1 MKPSVHL
8 HQLVRSM
15 TANEKRYFRLNA
27 TQHGGNQKYL
37 LLFDAVDQQQEYDET
52 ALKEE
57 FHGEKFVRQFGVAKS
72 YLYDLVLK
80 SLRAYQAGSTTT
92 LQLRD
97 TLSNVEIL
105 NDKGLFDQAFKIL
118 RKGIVL
124 AEKHDRFLFLIEASL
139 WEVVLRRELRTSR
152 EDWNRYLLGQKSAVR
167 KLQNYLEY
175 RELMGEVN
183 FLIADDYARTAEKFE
198 AFGALRNH
206 PILTSPEAAE
216 SVRAK
221 IYYYWIL
228 ATGHYARNE
237 FDLALV
243 AAEEMVTLLEVKP
256 GYREEAHTLYLY
268 ALGNTLALK
277 RRCGDSVG
285 FLQTIN
291 KLEEYRDELERGRH
305 LRSPR
310 IAADLFQTANLYLL
324 AYRISRA
331 EFAACHEMIPE
342 IEAGIERYGEY
353 LKPNILHKFYGNLSY
368 VCFSLGDLNEAVVY
382 NNRILNDRLP
392 NEGKQTYYSTHIVSL
407 ILHYEL
413 GHIQLVE
420 HRLASTERYLQT
432 EDALG
437 RLEASIISG
446 VRRLVHAT
454 DRTEEKEILVD
465 FRNELLLLEE
475 DPLEQNG
482 FRYFGYRQWVES
494 RLYGRPFLD
503 VVVEAYREAEM
514 AEVG

>member
-1 MKPSVHL
+1 
-8 HQLVRSM
+8 M

-37 LLFDAVDQQQEYDET
+37 LLFDAIDRQEEYDES
-52 ALKEE
+52 ALKVAFQE
-57 FHGEKFVRQFGVAKS
+57 EKFVRQFGVAKS

-105 NDKGLFDQAFKIL
+105 NDKGLYDQAYKIL
-118 RKGIVL
+118 RRGIAL

-139 WEVVLRRELRTSR
+139 WEVILRRELRTSR
-152 EDWNRYLLGQKSAVR
+152 EDWTTFLLGQKSAVR

-183 FLIADDYARTAEKFE
+183 FLIADDYARTAEKYE
-198 AFGALRNH
+198 AFGELRNH
-206 PILTSPEAAE
+206 PILRTPEAAE

-221 IYYYWIL
+221 IYYHWIL

-237 FDLALV
+237 FELALV
-243 AAEEMVTLLEVKP
+243 AAEEMVTLLEVEP
-256 GYREEAHTLYLY
+256 GYREEAHTLYIY

-277 RRCGDSVG
+277 RRCGDSAG
-285 FLQTIN
+285 FFQTIS
-291 KLEEYRDELERGRH
+291 KLEEYRDELERRRH

-331 EFAACHEMIPE
+331 EFAACRDMIPE
-342 IEAGIERYGEY
+342 IEAGIEKYGEY
-353 LKPNILHKFYGNLSY
+353 LKRNILHKFYGNLCY
-368 VCFSLGDLNEAVVY
+368 VCFALGDLNGAVAY
-382 NNRILNDRLP
+382 NNQILSDRLP
-392 NEGKQTYYSTHIVSL
+392 NEGKQTYYSTQIVAL

-420 HRLASTERYLQT
+420 HRLASTERYLRT

-437 RLEASIISG
+437 GLEEAIISG
-446 VRRLVHAT
+446 VRRLVHAA
-454 DRTEEKEILVD
+454 DRPEEKVILD
-465 FRNELLLLEE
+465 ELRSRLILLEE

-494 RLYGRPFLD
+494 RLYGRPFLE
-503 VVVEAYREAEM
+503 VVNDAYREAALAGS
-514 AEVG
+514 AELG